1 MSNIISLKGGPLP
14 PAPEPVPDVIL
25 ALEDL
30 LEEAV
35 AGRLI
40 GIACAALDNAGR
52 ASRVHGGYTGYGIIG
67 ALSIMQTCIAAS
79 IMEEDEA

>member
-1 MSNIISLKGGPLP
+1 MNKVISLHGDPLP
-14 PAPEPVPDVIL
+14 NDPQPVPEVIL

-30 LEEAV
+30 LQEAI
-35 AGRLI
+35 AGRLV
-40 GIACAALDNAGR
+40 GIACAALDNTGR

-79 IMEEDEA
+79 IIEGDE